1 MNATPSNSP
10 SENVTLDGSDQ
21 VAVRQDKL
29 DRMREA
35 GFDPFR
41 ANWDQTHVSS
51 EALALLPER
60 MKGKGGLKFRLR
72 EESWPSA

>member
-1 MNATPSNSP
+1 MSANSP
-10 SENVTLDGSDQ
+10 NPQPVETPLDGSDQ

-41 ANWDQTHVSS
+41 ANWDQTHVS
-51 EALALLPER
+51 L
-60 MKGKGGLKFRLR
+60 
-72 EESWPSA
+72 

>member
-51 EALALLPER
+51 EALALLPE
-60 MKGKGGLKFRLR
+60 
-72 EESWPSA
+72 